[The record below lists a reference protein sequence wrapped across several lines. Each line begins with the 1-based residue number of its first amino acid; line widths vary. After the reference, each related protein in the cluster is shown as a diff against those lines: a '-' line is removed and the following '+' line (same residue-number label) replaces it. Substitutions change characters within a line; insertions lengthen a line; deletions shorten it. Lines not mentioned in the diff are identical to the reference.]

1 MKTAFAIK
9 HLALLSAKRMLLPL
23 CAFALSGAT
32 ATAAAYTQLYVIGH
46 SLSMTNSG
54 GYPGYWGNGMSNGP
68 MWPEYLA
75 GRLGISYSPEDNT
88 AVGSAATFEL
98 TDDDGTV
105 LPGLQDQIAKLP
117 TGNKSRSVIVLW
129 LGTND
134 LQLVFSGYPATETIS
149 QAISNIQDGIENL
162 YALGFRAVIVPNVFR
177 SYTDAW
183 LSRALH
189 RTRTKSTKSPNQEFQ
204 RPVGNDDCR

>member
-75 GRLGISYSPEDNT
+75 GRWELAIRRRIT
-88 AVGSAATFEL
+88 LRLAA
-98 TDDDGTV
+98 
-105 LPGLQDQIAKLP
+105 PP
-117 TGNKSRSVIVLW
+117 RS
-129 LGTND
+129 N
-134 LQLVFSGYPATETIS
+134 
-149 QAISNIQDGIENL
+149 
-162 YALGFRAVIVPNVFR
+162 
-177 SYTDAW
+177 
-183 LSRALH
+183 
-189 RTRTKSTKSPNQEFQ
+189 
-204 RPVGNDDCR
+204 